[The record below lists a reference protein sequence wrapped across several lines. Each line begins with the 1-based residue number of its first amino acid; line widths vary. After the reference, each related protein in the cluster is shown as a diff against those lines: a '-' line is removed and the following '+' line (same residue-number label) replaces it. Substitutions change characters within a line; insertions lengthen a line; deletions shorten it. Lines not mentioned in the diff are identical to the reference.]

1 MIHFPLITTQQ
12 IVATTTT
19 DQKRTGKTW
28 LLLVLN
34 QRSGMHMGAEDTA
47 QSQNKYHLG
56 FQSGLVVPA

>member
-1 MIHFPLITTQQ
+1 MQQ

-19 DQKRTGKTW
+19 DQKRIGKTW

-56 FQSGLVVPA
+56 FQSGLVVSA